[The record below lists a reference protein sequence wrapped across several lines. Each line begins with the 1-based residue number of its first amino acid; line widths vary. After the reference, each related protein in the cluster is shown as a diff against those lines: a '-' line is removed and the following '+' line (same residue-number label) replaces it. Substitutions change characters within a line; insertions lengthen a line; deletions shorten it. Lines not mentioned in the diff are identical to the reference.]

1 MSTQS
6 EIMEAMGFRTVY
18 TKHAVV
24 REVQVIIQLSM
35 PHESDKGE
43 VTMVTAHGTYETATT
58 PPRYVH
64 SEVHGFRTL
73 EDALEGVANVVN
85 EVVDKAHDSAPAK
98 WITPELAQHWY
109 ETASATQM
117 QMEF

>member
-6 EIMEAMGFRTVY
+6 DIMEAMGFRTVY
-18 TKHAVV
+18 IKHVVV

-43 VTMVTAHGTYETATT
+43 VIVVTAHGTYETPKA

-85 EVVDKAHDSAPAK
+85 EVVDKAHGSAPAK
-98 WITPELAQHWY
+98 WIAPELAKHWY
-109 ETASATQM
+109 ETVSATQM
-117 QMEF
+117 SMEF

>member
-18 TKHAVV
+18 TKHVVV

-43 VTMVTAHGTYETATT
+43 VIVVTAHGTCETPKA

-64 SEVHGFRTL
+64 SEPHGFRTL
-73 EDALEGVANVVN
+73 EDALEGVANVVSK
-85 EVVDKAHDSAPAK
+85 VVDMAHGSEPAK
-98 WITPELAQHWY
+98 WIAPELAKHWY
-109 ETASATQM
+109 ETVSATQM
-117 QMEF
+117 QMEI

>member
-18 TKHAVV
+18 TKHVV
-24 REVQVIIQLSM
+24 TSDVQVIIQLSM
-35 PHESDKGE
+35 PHDSDKGE
-43 VTMVTAHGTYETATT
+43 VIVVTAHGTYETATT
-58 PPRYVH
+58 PPRYAH

-73 EDALEGVANVVN
+73 EDALEGVATVVS
-85 EVVDKAHDSAPAK
+85 EVVDKARDSSPAK

-109 ETASATQM
+109 ETVSATQM
-117 QMEF
+117 SMEF